1 MTFEAENQF
10 FYALICFS
18 LGVFARALGYLLQAP
33 FSFFYCGISGKS
45 GEYGVIGVNQKNDKN
60 GTIGTDIIGAR
71 KSGGDIIGTIKSEK
85 SHAGKINLSE
95 QIFRIINAAGY
106 FLMAVAAFFVFAIGK
121 NYYDLP
127 SLRAYMLLAF
137 FTGFLLLSKICD
149 KKIDFLLSKLY
160 NRLVK
165 TLRKPKKYENRQAE
179 KNSRLGNGGSRSVA
193 GDIAVDNGLSDSLY
207 KGKRKGNKRTGKR
220 NRTLGKTKRANRG

>member
-18 LGVFARALGYLLQAP
+18 LGVFARVLGYLLQAP
-33 FSFFYCGISGKS
+33 FSFFYCGISGKN
-45 GEYGVIGVNQKNDKN
+45 GEYGVIG
-60 GTIGTDIIGAR
+60 A
-71 KSGGDIIGTIKSEK
+71 IKSEK

-106 FLMAVAAFFVFAIGK
+106 FLAAVAAFFVFAIGK

-193 GDIAVDNGLSDSLY
+193 GDITVDNGLSDSLY

-220 NRTLGKTKRANRG
+220 NRTLGKTKRTNRG